1 MNSRPSNSPTLS
13 SPGRVLGSKTT
24 LDTTLDTTDV
34 PEPAPVSVHVA
45 VPLTVETLQAVQFRQ
60 SWKGYDTV
68 EVDDFLDEVIAGV
81 DALQQRVVALE
92 QERHNV
98 QSVAPVTAYRSESD
112 ESVRRTLVLAQRAAD
127 LVVSEAKSVA
137 DRIVSD
143 ARQQAARLMAVAQSD
158 AERIGH
164 DATMRAEQAVRE
176 SEAIAE
182 RMTAQRAAELQSE
195 LSSLVEEQGRRRY
208 ELDQLRQHVEATRAQ
223 LRGELEAQMRRLE
236 SLSPAPAPM
245 VADLLA
251 PSEQVDGSAPNT

>member
-1 MNSRPSNSPTLS
+1 
-13 SPGRVLGSKTT
+13 
-24 LDTTLDTTDV
+24 
-34 PEPAPVSVHVA
+34 
-45 VPLTVETLQAVQFRQ
+45 
-60 SWKGYDTV
+60 
-68 EVDDFLDEVIAGV
+68 
-81 DALQQRVVALE
+81 LE
-92 QERHNV
+92 QERTT
-98 QSVAPVTAYRSESD
+98 APVVTPAVQRSEPD

-158 AERIGH
+158 AERIEH
-164 DATMRAEQAVRE
+164 DATVRAEQTVRE
-176 SEAIAE
+176 SEAVAE

-245 VADLLA
+245 VSELLPNQQTDRSAEQATEQGVGSIDLRH
-251 PSEQVDGSAPNT
+251 PTP